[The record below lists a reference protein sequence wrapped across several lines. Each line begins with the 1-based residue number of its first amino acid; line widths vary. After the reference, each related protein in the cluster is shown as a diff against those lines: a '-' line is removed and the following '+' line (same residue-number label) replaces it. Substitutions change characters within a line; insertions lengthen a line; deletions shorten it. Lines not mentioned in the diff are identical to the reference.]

1 MIDERTSDIAG
12 YLARTLPT
20 FERDQRNGPDR
31 SLVLVKN
38 IKK

>member
-1 MIDERTSDIAG
+1 
-12 YLARTLPT
+12 LPT